1 MYIHSSST
9 ILVYRSRVRN
19 DICGTYDTVAHAFD
33 WCLVC
38 SPQGPLPR
46 GRCRRGP
53 LAAGA
58 ACRGLSGA
66 VVEAA
71 AAAAATKDSGGGGS
85 NTSFSVKNFS
95 CCVQHGSLREAQF
108 TTILSH

>member
-33 WCLVC
+33 WCLVR
-38 SPQGPLPR
+38 SPRGPLPR
-46 GRCRRGP
+46 GRCRGGP
-53 LAAGA
+53 LAAEA
-58 ACRGLSGA
+58 ACRGLSCA

-71 AAAAATKDSGGGGS
+71 AAAAAAAAAKDSGGGGS
-85 NTSFSVKNFS
+85 NTSAPPVTGQRKRAS
-95 CCVQHGSLREAQF
+95 R
-108 TTILSH
+108 T